1 MSLLSADS
9 HRLSQVS
16 SWRKADVMQLP
27 ADVCSQGQSRQDD
40 CLQLHIQRTGSSLTK
55 VAL

>member
-9 HRLSQVS
+9 HHLSQVS

-27 ADVCSQGQSRQDD
+27 ADVRSQGQSRQDD
-40 CLQLHIQRTGSSLTK
+40 PLQLHIQRAGSNLTK